1 MEENLISTNKS
12 VAQLIQSFESGDI
25 AVPEIQR
32 DVVWKPDQIKQLI
45 DSINHGFP
53 CGSLIL
59 WEPREKD
66 KSLVRA
72 SDLTGST
79 RMTDN
84 SHDTSCSTASNA

>member
-45 DSINHGFP
+45 DSITHGFP